1 MGRAGIIAP
10 LLLILAVAAPVHAG
24 DTWEFRLSPYAW
36 LAGMKGE
43 LGAGPTAPA
52 VPIDV
57 APSDV
62 IEDIETALMLVFN
75 AKKGRHG
82 VFVDMFYADIVSDA
96 ELLPPPINLN
106 AKVGAQSTVFT
117 AAYQYE
123 VFRDGPASADVLVGA
138 RYWRTESSVA
148 LRGGNGPVDGRRLGS
163 SESWT
168 DPLLGVKG
176 HAPLGNSRFY
186 VEGGVSVGGFG
197 IGSDRYHEISA
208 VLGYRWSEAIS
219 TGVGYRYFDVKYDD
233 SGFLYDVTQQ
243 GWQLGLSWS
252 F

>member
-1 MGRAGIIAP
+1 MVHAGTIVS
-10 LLLILAVAAPVHAG
+10 LMSMLVVAAPVYAEEP
-24 DTWEFRLSPYAW
+24 WQFRLSPYAW
-36 LAGMKGE
+36 LAGMKGKV
-43 LGAGPTAPA
+43 GAGSTAPA
-52 VPIDV
+52 APIEV
-57 APSDV
+57 SPSDV

-82 VFVDMFYADIVSDA
+82 VYVDVFYADIVSDA

-106 AKVGAQSTVFT
+106 AKVGAESTVFT
-117 AAYQYE
+117 GAYQYE
-123 VFRDGPASADVLVGA
+123 VFRDGQASADVLVGA
-138 RYWRTESSVA
+138 RYWRTESSIA
-148 LRGGNGPVDGRRLGS
+148 FRGGNGPLDGRSLGS

-176 HAPLGNSRFY
+176 HIPLGDSRFY
-186 VEGGVSVGGFG
+186 VEGGVSVGGYG
-197 IGSDRYHEISA
+197 IGSDRFHELST

-219 TGVGYRYFDVKYDD
+219 SGIGYRYFDVEYDD
-233 SGFLYDVTQQ
+233 NGFLYDVTQQ